1 MSEIF
6 IVLMHSMTIPARI
19 VKLATRYKYSHVA
32 ISLEENCDTLYSFGR
47 KKVNNA
53 LDGGYSVENRNGDFF
68 KKFKNATCTVYKMKV
83 PNEKKENLEKLLISM
98 KENDVYKYD
107 FVGAFFRFF
116 KIPVTFKNQYTCSYF
131 VAHALKETG
140 IYDFEIPPHFVN
152 PKDFEKIQML
162 EKIYEGKYLDM

>member
-53 LDGGYSVENRNGDFF
+53 LDGGYSIENRNGEFFMLYISFFMFYVNKTFFF
-68 KKFKNATCTVYKMKV
+68 KN
-83 PNEKKENLEKLLISM
+83 
-98 KENDVYKYD
+98 
-107 FVGAFFRFF
+107 
-116 KIPVTFKNQYTCSYF
+116 
-131 VAHALKETG
+131 
-140 IYDFEIPPHFVN
+140 
-152 PKDFEKIQML
+152 
-162 EKIYEGKYLDM
+162 